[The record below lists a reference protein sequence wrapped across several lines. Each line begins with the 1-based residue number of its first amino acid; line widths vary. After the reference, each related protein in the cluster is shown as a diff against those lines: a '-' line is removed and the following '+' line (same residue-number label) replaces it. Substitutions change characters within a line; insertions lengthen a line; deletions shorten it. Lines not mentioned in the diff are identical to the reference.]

1 MAKSNS
7 TIDIHNSHIGPTP
20 KRILQNK
27 TTFNYNP
34 IHNSM
39 QRSPTQFWDRTR
51 GPYGVR
57 FEEMDQ
63 HKKGEQLQY
72 KDDLNYLVNLK
83 DRRHGDMTQKEWEA
97 YNRKLHYMNDRF
109 AYGELDRINFLRGMM
124 KGYEN
129 EFNLRREN
137 MKKMKELEDE
147 EDRKRLIDVN
157 ALGKDEKEKELERK
171 RKLYNDQMHDLDNFN
186 RRKLL
191 NDLRER
197 EEDEKII
204 KNMPNQIEKL
214 YLPLNRMKD
223 KLRNS
228 NDLMYGHIS
237 KYNNIIGEPVD
248 PNTFNAKNDSEYN
261 KMIAEQRAKKRRE
274 DKMNPDITNEVLQKK
289 KELEDDTKKKREND
303 LNRQKLYKEYL
314 DNQNQ
319 LDKLNRLKHQ
329 NDDMRPQLI
338 MPSYY
343 YPNLPEPIYHK
354 ARDSLLASKNQEN
367 YFGKSMKKFFGG
379 DASRSTL
386 LDYEE
391 TSKYLGDSKLRHN
404 PITCPVNDYYYN
416 KYINKLKKESE
427 VIPFDN
433 NRTQIDPRENLIQ
446 RGQYVIK

>member
-1 MAKSNS
+1 M
-7 TIDIHNSHIGPTP
+7 
-20 KRILQNK
+20 QY
-27 TTFNYNP
+27 NYNP
-34 IHNSM
+34 MSNTM
-39 QRSPTQFWDRTR
+39 QRSQSQLWDRTR

-57 FEEMDQ
+57 FEEMDS
-63 HKKGEQLQY
+63 HRRGEQRQY
-72 KDDLNYLVNLK
+72 KDDLEYLMSLK
-83 DRRHGDMTQKEWEA
+83 NERHGDMTQKEWEA
-97 YNRKLHYMNDRF
+97 YNRKLHYMNDRY

-129 EFNLRREN
+129 ENNLKKERMRKRKLMEN
-137 MKKMKELEDE
+137 E
-147 EDRKRLIDVN
+147 EDRKRLVDVD
-157 ALGKDEKEKELERK
+157 AITRAEKEKERERK
-171 RKLYNDQMHDLDNFN
+171 RQLYNDQMDDLDKFN
-186 RRKLL
+186 RRKEANFLK
-191 NDLRER
+191 RR
-197 EEDEKII
+197 KEDEKIMRNFQNESD
-204 KNMPNQIEKL
+204 KWGMPYNQL
-214 YLPLNRMKD
+214 QD

-228 NDLMYGHIS
+228 NSRMFGNIS
-237 KYNNIIGEPVD
+237 KYNDILGEPID
-248 PNTFNAKNDSEYN
+248 PKAFDAKNDLEFN
-261 KMIAEQRAKKRRE
+261 KIIAVQNERKRKQE
-274 DKMNPDITNEVLQKK
+274 KINPNLTNEIMQQRM
-289 KELEDDTKKKREND
+289 ELEEDMKKKRESD
-303 LNRQKLYKEYL
+303 I
-314 DNQNQ
+314 
-319 LDKLNRLKHQ
+319 HQ